1 MAQKTERPQNS
12 GGGFADMGDG
22 GCKAAV
28 QVSNS
33 NMETAR
39 KHISSIKKKMFGLV
53 LGATPDVF
61 RLTPG
66 SSLKDYS

>member
-22 GCKAAV
+22 GCKVAV

-39 KHISSIKKKMFGLV
+39 KHISSIKKKNVWFGF
-53 LGATPDVF
+53 GGYTRCIQA
-61 RLTPG
+61 
-66 SSLKDYS
+66 YSWLFS